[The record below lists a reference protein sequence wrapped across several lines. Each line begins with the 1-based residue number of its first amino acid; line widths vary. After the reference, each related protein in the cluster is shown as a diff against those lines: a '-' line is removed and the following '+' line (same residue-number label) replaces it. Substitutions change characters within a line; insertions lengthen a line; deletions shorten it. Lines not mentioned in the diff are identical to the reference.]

1 MKTVI
6 IFLIAL
12 SIASTA
18 VAAPIENVT
27 SSALM
32 PGDSVVF
39 NLDFLDPFG
48 LPIFDVSIQARIS
61 NFPETYSV
69 PLEHVDFPPYYLNT
83 YAGSWIFEEP
93 VSVIE
98 YYGRVEAETLVM
110 TQSFRNTGNQFPPEM
125 VLYADLAEE
134 AVGDT
139 LPGTPGSWLDL
150 AGHAITYS
158 DNRIFARLDNVGGG
172 WPTDDGGLEFYIYA
186 FALYNPDD
194 LGLSATAMVYAD
206 VPFFLDP
213 GLYHVDLQDTT
224 FERIADIQYS
234 YQGTNLH
241 MTCTIEDLLS
251 DPDWN
256 TWPPESGFALAAGL
270 TITVSLFEPFLS
282 DYTYPGAFVPITR
295 FLDIIDNN
303 APLLLS
309 PQFGVFPDSA
319 LVAGILYLDPDNNLP
334 VQKSLLFDGSTYEM
348 GSYVHSYDG
357 SSSFFFYSMQW
368 PGDGWHTYSYHFSDG
383 AELVETELD
392 SIYLSPTGIIDDD
405 LVPKQ
410 FALSQNYP
418 NPFNSSTNISFAL
431 TEAGH
436 VKLDVYD
443 IAGRL
448 VTTLVN
454 ADVDAGQQ
462 TVIWDGTGQLGLPVS
477 SGIYFY
483 TLRSGNDLKS
493 HRMLLLK

>member
-6 IFLIAL
+6 AFLIAL

-32 PGDSVVF
+32 PGDSVIF

-48 LPIFDVSIQARIS
+48 LPFFDVSVQARIS
-61 NFPETYSV
+61 NFPEIYSI

-83 YAGSWIFEEP
+83 YEGSWPFEEP

-98 YYGRVEAETLVM
+98 YYGRVEAETLVI

-125 VLYADLAEE
+125 DLYADLADEP
-134 AVGDT
+134 VGDT

-150 AGHAITYS
+150 AGYAITYS
-158 DNRIFARLDNVGGG
+158 DNRIFARLDNDGGG

-194 LGLSATAMVYAD
+194 IGLSATAMVYAD
-206 VPFFLDP
+206 VPFLLDP

-251 DPDWN
+251 DPDWD

-270 TITVSLFEPFLS
+270 TITVSLFEPSLS
-282 DYTYPGAFVPITR
+282 DYTYPSAFVPMTR
-295 FLDIIDNN
+295 FLDLYENHIPEIDVSVSVEPDFSVVAN
-303 APLLLS
+303 A
-309 PQFGVFPDSA
+309 
-319 LVAGILYLDPDNNLP
+319 LYFDQDNNLP
-334 VQKSLLFDGSTYEM
+334 VRKNFLFDWGCYEM
-348 GSYVHSYDG
+348 GSYVHQYDG
-357 SSSFFFYSMQW
+357 DEANFEHMLPPQIE
-368 PGDGWHTYSYHFSDG
+368 GWHYYYFSFSDG
-383 AELVETELD
+383 MDVVETPMD
-392 SIYLSPTGIIDDD
+392 SVYISQTGIDDTHIPSEFS
-405 LVPKQ
+405 LH
-410 FALSQNYP
+410 QNYP
-418 NPFNSSTNISFAL
+418 NPFNSSTTISFTL
-431 TEAGH
+431 PEAGH
-436 VKLDVYD
+436 VDLAIYD

-448 VTTLVN
+448 VKTLVN
-454 ADVDAGQQ
+454 ADVNAGQQ
-462 TVIWDGTGQLGLPVS
+462 VIIWDGTDTSGRPVT

-483 TLRSGNDLKS
+483 TLRSGKILS
-493 HRMLLLK
+493 SRRMLLLK

>member
-1 MKTVI
+1 MKDLLV
-6 IFLIAL
+6 FLIAL
-12 SIASTA
+12 SIASMA
-18 VAAPIENVT
+18 IAAPIENVT

-32 PGDSVVF
+32 PEDSVVF
-39 NLDFLDPFG
+39 NLDFLDPFD

-61 NFPETYSV
+61 NFPEIHSI
-69 PLEHVDFPPYYLNT
+69 PLEHLDFPPYYLNT
-83 YAGSWIFEEP
+83 YEGSWIFEEP

-98 YYGRVEAETLVM
+98 YYGRVEAETLVI

-125 VLYADLAEE
+125 MLYADLAEE

-150 AGHAITYS
+150 SGSAITYS
-158 DNRIFARLDNVGGG
+158 EDRIFARLDNVDGG
-172 WPTDDGGLEFYIYA
+172 WPIGDGELEFYIYA
-186 FALYNPDD
+186 FALYNPDNA
-194 LGLSATAMVYAD
+194 GLSATAMVYAN

-224 FERIADIQYS
+224 FERIGDIWVTP
-234 YQGTNLH
+234 QGRNLH
-241 MTCTIEDLLS
+241 MSCAVEDLLA
-251 DPDWN
+251 DPDWDI
-256 TWPPESGFALAAGL
+256 WPPESGFALAGGL
-270 TITVSLFEPFLS
+270 TITVSLFEPSLS
-282 DYTYPGAFVPITR
+282 DYTYPAAFVPMTQ

-303 APLLLS
+303 APSLLS
-309 PQFGVFPDSA
+309 PQFGVFPDSM
-319 LVAGILYLDPDNNLP
+319 LVASILYHDPDNNLP

-348 GSYVHSYDG
+348 GSYFHSYDG
-357 SSSFFFYSMQW
+357 SSSFFFHRMQW
-368 PGDGWHTYSYHFSDG
+368 PGNGWHTYSYHFSDG

-410 FALSQNYP
+410 FALDQNYP
-418 NPFNSSTNISFAL
+418 NPFNSSTNISFML
-431 TEAGH
+431 PKAGH

-448 VTTLVN
+448 VNTLVD
-454 ADVDAGQQ
+454 ADADTGQQ
-462 TVIWDGTGQLGLPVS
+462 TIIWDGTDRSGISVS

-483 TLRSGNDLKS
+483 TMRSDNDLKS
-493 HRMLLLK
+493 RRMLLLK